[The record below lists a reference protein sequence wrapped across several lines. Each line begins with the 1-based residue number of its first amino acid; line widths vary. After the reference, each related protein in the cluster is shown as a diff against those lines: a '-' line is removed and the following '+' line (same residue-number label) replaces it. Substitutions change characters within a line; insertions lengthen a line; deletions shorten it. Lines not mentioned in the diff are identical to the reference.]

1 MPAHKR
7 TLAHAD
13 SLHPAQPPA
22 ARPSPSKRRKPSP
35 SSAPPDA
42 SSADF
47 ERTSRWVGPWGF
59 FNQGI
64 EAVRRYI
71 NAHDEPALPSPA
83 PARALTSNGVS
94 SSSSKKRP
102 RPAALTPAEQ
112 DEYISLLSDYKFKVM
127 DLRARGGTD
136 ETVRT
141 IAKPQRLLDLE
152 ARMKALQLRTK
163 SGGSAGAK
171 RGGKGMFGAFG
182 TPSKGENEVNETN
195 DAGAVASPATGST
208 SGPSGY
214 QRRRPMGG
222 DKNAASAPLSPPPPS
237 AIPITSPA
245 TPVPPLPRPA
255 APKRVLRPPWA
266 VHFDPDARPPSPVD
280 ASTLR
285 VHDTPFSFLDLQ
297 PTSSPLAE
305 HDSST
310 SHPTFSTRPS
320 SSSYPRDPARPSSTQ
335 HKRTLQQR
343 DASTLA
349 QLREQG
355 QSQGALA
362 GESASPV
369 ARFLAEHGQ
378 GLDGALDDEEVPD
391 ADAMVELSLYRQRL
405 NASLDQEERKAGF
418 TSSRPLH
425 HGRSSSSIV
434 NPSALDRPSHFPS
447 ATRQLVDRYSSAR
460 PALSARKS
468 SASGIDHALQMARK
482 SFAEPRA
489 TGGLQAFEHFEKME
503 EALRLDEKEALALET
518 VKVKK
523 RQFPTKLSKEHR
535 ARVKAVLADPR
546 YESTIPGA
554 SASARDM
561 RRLKGQ
567 DWLND
572 ELINYIGVLINNRSD
587 AADKDEKL
595 RGEGEKRLRKAFVF
609 NTNFFTMFG
618 EQGFAKVKRW
628 TRKFDTFE
636 KDIIII
642 PVNHNNN
649 HWCCAAINLAQKR
662 FEYYDSLGRPRPFV
676 YDRLRNWLAAEHK
689 NRKKSEIDLSD
700 WEDYWLDDVPQQ
712 NNANDCGMF
721 TCMFMESLSREV
733 DFFDFKQEN
742 MPYLREKMALQIDK
756 RELLDLE
763 PWA

>member
-13 SLHPAQPPA
+13 FLHPAQPPA

-42 SSADF
+42 SSAYS

-71 NAHDEPALPSPA
+71 NAHDEPALPSNA
-83 PARALTSNGVS
+83 PARALTSNGAS
-94 SSSSKKRP
+94 SSSPKKRP

-112 DEYISLLSDYKFKVM
+112 DEYISLLSDYKYKVM

-182 TPSKGENEVNETN
+182 TPSKGENEVDETN

-208 SGPSGY
+208 SGPSVY

-222 DKNAASAPLSPPPPS
+222 DK
-237 AIPITSPA
+237 
-245 TPVPPLPRPA
+245 
-255 APKRVLRPPWA
+255 
-266 VHFDPDARPPSPVD
+266 
-280 ASTLR
+280 
-285 VHDTPFSFLDLQ
+285 
-297 PTSSPLAE
+297 
-305 HDSST
+305 
-310 SHPTFSTRPS
+310 
-320 SSSYPRDPARPSSTQ
+320 

-362 GESASPV
+362 GESASTV

-378 GLDGALDDEEVPD
+378 GLEGALDDEEVPD

-405 NASLDQEERKAGF
+405 NASLDQEERKAGA

-460 PALSARKS
+460 PALSTRKS

-489 TGGLQAFEHFEKME
+489 TGGLQAFEHFEKLE

-518 VKVKK
+518 VRVKK
-523 RQFPTKLSKEHR
+523 RQFPAKLSKEHR

-595 RGEGEKRLRKAFVF
+595 RGEGEKRLRKTFVF
-609 NTNFFTMFG
+609 NSNFFTMFG